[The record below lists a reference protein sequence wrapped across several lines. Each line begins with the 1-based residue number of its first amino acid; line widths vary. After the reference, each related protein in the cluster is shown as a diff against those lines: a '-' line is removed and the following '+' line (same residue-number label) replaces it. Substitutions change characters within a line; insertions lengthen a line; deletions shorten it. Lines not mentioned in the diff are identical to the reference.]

1 MRKGTAGDAMR
12 NPELLAVCDA
22 LQAKAVA
29 ERTLDIYGG
38 ELRRLDVWLDG
49 APLTD
54 ELLALYLG
62 TLHIEGRAA
71 STIGTVVAAAKFH
84 AKNEGLP
91 CPVGAQATKTAR
103 GIRRD
108 AAAKNGQRQADAV
121 GWEQAERMA
130 RLAEC
135 RGEAS
140 GLRDA
145 VMIALGSDAMLRVSE
160 VAALNVE
167 DVSFGGDGHAEVT
180 VRRSKTDQEGAGRVL
195 YCGPPTAD
203 RLKRW
208 IDVAGIA
215 HGALFRPVLKNGAVQ
230 ESRLSTRSLQNIVKH
245 WAADAGVPG
254 RITWHS
260 LRIGS
265 AQELVARGASLVE
278 LQRVGRWQSP
288 TMPARYVRGQ
298 LAAEGAM
305 ARLRYG
311 RWGHRQQGTK
321 PRWKDERKKVQ
332 KTLA

>member
-1 MRKGTAGDAMR
+1 MR
-12 NPELLAVCDA
+12 NPELLAVCDE

-38 ELRRLDVWLDG
+38 ELRRLGEWLDG

-62 TLHIEGRAA
+62 TLHIAGRAA

-91 CPVGAQATKTAR
+91 CPVGAQATKTAS

-108 AAAKNGQRQADAV
+108 AAAKNGQRQADAI

-130 RLAEC
+130 RTAE
-135 RGEAS
+135 RTGEAS

-145 VMIALGSDAMLRVSE
+145 AMIAAGSDAMLRVSE
-160 VAALNVE
+160 VAALNVK

-180 VRRSKTDQEGAGRVL
+180 VRRSKTDQEGAGSVL
-195 YCGPPTAD
+195 YCGPPTAE

-208 IDVAGIA
+208 MEAAGTA
-215 HGALFRPVLKNGAVQ
+215 HDAVFRPVLKNGTVQ
-230 ESRLSTRSLQNIVKH
+230 ESRLSARSLQNIAKR
-245 WAADAGVPG
+245 WAAEAGVLG

-278 LQRVGRWQSP
+278 LQHVGRWQSP

-311 RWGHRQQGTK
+311 RWGTGSRAPNHVGMTGEK
-321 PRWKDERKKVQ
+321 SAKKRLHGE
-332 KTLA
+332 KRGC